1 MTVYFLLLL
10 VYQASEGREYLLSLE
25 QDAVWLSE
33 RVLPFLAESS
43 GEGDPEKCL
52 LAARIVEVR
61 T

>member
-25 QDAVWLSE
+25 QDAAWISE
-33 RVLPFLAESS
+33 RVLPFLSESS
-43 GEGDPEKCL
+43 GEEDQEKCL

-61 T
+61 R